1 MPDDKR
7 TPEEIEREI
16 EQEREN
22 LSQTLNRLQ
31 DSFSPEAVVDKIG
44 TQIRENGNDVART
57 VVNTIR
63 ENPVAFALTGIGIAW
78 LTLGAPRDKT
88 PKTRPLARPHE
99 TPAYPALPP
108 AAESQWAQIDR
119 RAEPT
124 PEQKEAEM
132 KASVARLKLR
142 SKEWQDRLSEGT
154 EGLSEEARLRVL
166 IAREKALYY
175 RDQFEASYAAN
186 REKVGDLFEEY
197 PLVAGALSM
206 AFGAAIG
213 GALPRSDFEDRE
225 FGHYSDQLFDE
236 AEHVFK
242 TEIEKVGT
250 RTKNAARDA
259 KDAAKDSLTDPSGS
273 ARDEPHLARTRTA

>member
-22 LSQTLNRLQ
+22 LTQTLNRLQ

-57 VVNTIR
+57 LVNTIR
-63 ENPVAFALTGIGIAW
+63 ENPVAFALTGIGLAW
-78 LTLGAPRDKT
+78 LTLGAPRDKAS
-88 PKTRPLARPHE
+88 KTRALSRPHE
-99 TPAYPALPP
+99 VPSYPSLPP
-108 AAESQWAQIDR
+108 AAKGEWARKAGQI
-119 RAEPT
+119 ELT
-124 PEQKEAEM
+124 PEQQQAEM

-142 SKEWQDRLSEGT
+142 SKEWRDRLSEGT

-166 IAREKALYY
+166 IAREKALFY
-175 RDQFEASYAAN
+175 RDQFERGYTAN
-186 REKVGDLFEEY
+186 KEKAGDLFEEY

-225 FGHYSDQLFDE
+225 FGRYSDDLFNE
-236 AEHVFK
+236 AEDIFK

-259 KDAAKDSLTDPSGS
+259 TDAAKDSLTGTSSPEGS
-273 ARDEPHLARTRTA
+273 SHLATARTA